1 MDSEVL
7 QSQSSL
13 KRTGR
18 RFATFGHAVLFVL
31 GFSFVFIIGWGGA
44 ATALGQVF
52 SIYKPILAKIG
63 GVIAILFGL
72 FTLRIIRIPWLY
84 ADTRP
89 QWVPNKGSGSV
100 SSFLMGLFF
109 AAGWTPCIGTTLGAI
124 LTLGM
129 NQQSA
134 WQAMVLTSGYSLGMG
149 IPFLIIGLGMD
160 RAANWI
166 VRFKR
171 YIRVVEIFSGIL
183 MIAIG
188 VLILSDG
195 MNQIAIWALR
205 NGYYLDLPLGGA
217 ATPTYFVA
225 ILAGL
230 ISFLSPCVLPLVPAY
245 VGYLSG
251 QAVRNR

>member
-1 MDSEVL
+1 MG
-7 QSQSSL
+7 SQ
-13 KRTGR
+13 KRWR
-18 RFATFGHAVLFVL
+18 
-31 GFSFVFIIGWGGA
+31 
-44 ATALGQVF
+44 
-52 SIYKPILAKIG
+52 
-63 GVIAILFGL
+63 FGL
-72 FTLRIIRIPWLY
+72 FIYDGVVFRGRLDALHWHDPGSDP
-84 ADTRP
+84 DTWDEP
-89 QWVPNKGSGSV
+89 
-100 SSFLMGLFF
+100 
-109 AAGWTPCIGTTLGAI
+109 A
-124 LTLGM
+124 
-129 NQQSA
+129 
-134 WQAMVLTSGYSLGMG
+134 
-149 IPFLIIGLGMD
+149 IGLGMD

-166 VRFKR
+166 MRFKR
-171 YIRVVEIFSGIL
+171 YIRTVEIFSGIL

-251 QAVRNR
+251 QAVRNQ